1 MNTDVS
7 KIGGFLF
14 KRMAHTFKHILAYAC
29 IIKKL
34 QVHTISIITKTYW
47 MKHKFIP
54 HLHLIPNC
62 PIKQYKNISTLFT
75 YINISS
81 EKKTEISNNS
91 ILM

>member
-14 KRMAHTFKHILAYAC
+14 KRMA
-29 IIKKL
+29 
-34 QVHTISIITKTYW
+34 HTISIITKTYW

-62 PIKQYKNISTLFT
+62 PKKQYKNISTLFT

-81 EKKTEISNNS
+81 EKNQKYQT
-91 ILM
+91 ILYFM

>member
-1 MNTDVS
+1 
-7 KIGGFLF
+7 
-14 KRMAHTFKHILAYAC
+14 MAHTFKHILAYAC

-81 EKKTEISNNS
+81 EKKQKYQT
-91 ILM
+91 ILYFM